1 MKRYAAFIIVAVWL
15 SFLYLPG
22 GVFAQMKTG
31 TFTVSP
37 LIGGYVFEG
46 NQDLKDKP
54 AYGIGVGYNL
64 DKQWGA
70 EAVFNFIDT
79 ESDVNHGDV
88 KAYLYRLD
96 GLYHFSMD
104 DVLVPYLAAGIGG
117 ITFDRDRGSNNND
130 PLVNYGAGL
139 KYFITDTIALR
150 GDIRHVISFDSTHH
164 NLLYT
169 IGLTFFFGIQP
180 EVAARDRQDSDS
192 DGVYD
197 HMDMCPDTPLGVAV
211 NSSGCPPDSDGDG
224 VYDYMDKCPD
234 TPSGVTVDSSGCPVD
249 TDGDSVYDYMDKCP
263 DTPSGVAVN
272 SSGCPVDSDGDGVYD
287 YMDSCPNTPFGSRV
301 DERGCWVLKGVQFDI
316 GKSTIKPA
324 SYPILNE
331 VVEVLSKNPLL
342 NIEIQGHTDSTGSAE
357 LNVKLSQNR
366 AGSVLEYFV
375 SKGIERTRL
384 SCRGFGMAKP
394 IASNA
399 TAEGRA
405 KNRRV
410 ELKPVQ

>member
-15 SFLYLPG
+15 SFLYFPG
-22 GVFAQMKTG
+22 GASAQMKTG

-79 ESDVNHGDV
+79 ESDVSHGDV

-96 GLYHFSMD
+96 GLYHFSMN

-117 ITFDRDRGSNNND
+117 ITFDRDRGSNNDD

-169 IGLTFFFGIQP
+169 IGLTFFFGSQP
-180 EVAARDRQDSDS
+180 EVAARDRQDSD
-192 DGVYD
+192 
-197 HMDMCPDTPLGVAV
+197 
-211 NSSGCPPDSDGDG
+211 GDA

-342 NIEIQGHTDSTGSAE
+342 DIEIQGHTDSTGSAE

-384 SCRGFGMAKP
+384 SFQGFGMEKP